1 MTEDQIREIANLS
14 ASMAHVTKAV
24 DDIKT
29 RVDKMPTREEL
40 REFVTHQELTSLAG
54 RLEAVERRVV
64 EGSLQSAMARAR
76 DIALTVTAVA
86 AAIGVIAHLMGYTR

>member
-54 RLEAVERRVV
+54 RLHRWQHGPES
-64 EGSLQSAMARAR
+64 EGPRCHKLNPS
-76 DIALTVTAVA
+76 
-86 AAIGVIAHLMGYTR
+86 G

>member
-1 MTEDQIREIANLS
+1 MTEDQIRELANLS

-40 REFVTHQELTSLAG
+40 REFVTRQELTILAG
-54 RLEAVERRVV
+54 RVETVERRVV
-64 EGSLQSAMARAR
+64 EGSLRSAMAKAR
-76 DIALTVTAVA
+76 DVALTVTAIA

>member
-1 MTEDQIREIANLS
+1 
-14 ASMAHVTKAV
+14 MAHVTKAV

-40 REFVTHQELTSLAG
+40 REFVTRQELTILAG
-54 RLEAVERRVV
+54 SLETVERRVV
-64 EGSLQSAMARAR
+64 EGSLRSAMAKAR
-76 DIALTVTAVA
+76 DVALTVTAIA